1 MSWNSTH
8 TAMVIMGA
16 VVIAGMHFQIDMLSL
31 APILTP
37 LGAYIALREK
47 ARVKNNT
54 SG

>member
-8 TAMVIMGA
+8 TALVIMGA
-16 VVIAGMHFQIDMLSL
+16 VVIAGMHFGVELLSL

-47 ARVKNNT
+47 KRV